1 MYTYKHIHMFAAA
14 VFCFAAALCPA
25 IEAETQSEQ
34 SVALPTGF
42 QNITLGM
49 DAETTKNALKDNA
62 LFGYRGER
70 DVSLTPDTR
79 QPIIQTDGGPYSY
92 LRQCWFQF
100 HNDILYIMTL
110 NLNQEKTDYYSL
122 FSTLCKKYGEP
133 TALTPN
139 KCEWRNETVILTLER
154 PLALKYT
161 DAKIFT
167 SLQENAQVQK
177 TAVEQ
182 DHDHFLESL

>member
-1 MYTYKHIHMFAAA
+1 
-14 VFCFAAALCPA
+14 
-25 IEAETQSEQ
+25 
-34 SVALPTGF
+34 
-42 QNITLGM
+42 
-49 DAETTKNALKDNA
+49 
-62 LFGYRGER
+62 
-70 DVSLTPDTR
+70 
-79 QPIIQTDGGPYSY
+79 
-92 LRQCWFQF
+92 
-100 HNDILYIMTL
+100 MTL

-133 TALTPN
+133 TVLTPN